1 LNTKPNLLIAYII
14 RNKKLIIPSGQ
25 DVIKPNDRVIVVTKE
40 KNYDDID
47 DIVY

>member
-1 LNTKPNLLIAYII
+1 MTR
-14 RNKKLIIPSGQ
+14 RNFKEESIKKLIIPSGQ

-47 DIVY
+47 DIVYYIG